1 MNILHVFRS
10 PVGGLF
16 RHVCDLAEEQ
26 ARLGYNVGIICDAST
41 GGASAANKLD
51 YLQSIC
57 TLGVHRIPMSRH
69 IGVSDFKIFRD
80 IPKLCSKKN
89 IDVVHGHGAKGGAY
103 GRILAKMLGAK
114 AIYTPHGG
122 SMHYSIK
129 TPTGIFYLTLERY
142 LKQFTDGIIFDSKSS
157 AETYRGKVGG
167 FSCAHRVVHNGLR
180 DYEFD
185 SLTRTAPENQF
196 VFVGEIRK
204 LKGLDVLLQ
213 ALALLRERNVNL
225 SVYGSGPD
233 EEFFKNR
240 VQKLGLSSQVMFHSP
255 IFPAT
260 KAFVNARCVV
270 VPSLAESF
278 PYIVLETA
286 AAGVPLLTTSVGGIP
301 EIFGPHA
308 NQLLPAGD
316 PSELAKAM
324 QRVLDDHDSAE
335 NLAASLQSH
344 VYTHFRFST
353 MVEHIVSFYNEL
365 LLFPLELPAK
375 NQTIMHAK

>member
-41 GGASAANKLD
+41 GGASAENKLKQ
-51 YLQSIC
+51 LQSIC
-57 TLGVHRIPMSRH
+57 TLGVHRTPMSRH
-69 IGVSDFKIFRD
+69 IGIADFKVLRD
-80 IPKLCSKKN
+80 IPKLCAKSN
-89 IDVVHGHGAKGGAY
+89 IDVIHGHGAKGGAY
-103 GRILAKMLGAK
+103 GRILAKILRAK

-122 SMHYSIK
+122 SMHYSMT
-129 TPTGIFYLTLERY
+129 TPTGMFYLSLEWY
-142 LKQFTDGIIFDSKSS
+142 LKKFTDGIIFDSKSS
-157 AETYRGKVGG
+157 AETYRGKMGG
-167 FSCAHRVVHNGLR
+167 FSCEHRVVHNGLR
-180 DYEFD
+180 DHEFTP
-185 SLTRTAPENQF
+185 LNRTTAPENQF

-213 ALALLRERNVNL
+213 ALALLKESNVSL
-225 SVYGSGPD
+225 LVFGAGPD

-240 VQKLGLSSQVMFHSP
+240 VKELGLTTQVTFNLP

-286 AAGVPLLTTSVGGIP
+286 AANVPLLTTSVGGIP

-308 NQLLPAGD
+308 AQLLPAGNAY
-316 PSELAKAM
+316 ELAKAM
-324 QRVLDDHDSAE
+324 QRVLDDHDTAEQSAE
-335 NLAASLQSH
+335 ALH
-344 VYTHFRFST
+344 DYVYKHFRFST
-353 MVEHIVSFYNEL
+353 MVEHVVDFYREL
-365 LLFPLELPAK
+365 LSFPSEIPAK
-375 NQTIMHAK
+375 I

>member
-41 GGASAANKLD
+41 GGASAASKLD
-51 YLQSIC
+51 ALQAIC

-69 IGVSDFKIFRD
+69 IGFSDVKVLRN
-80 IPKLCSKKN
+80 IPRLCAGEN

-103 GRILAKMLGAK
+103 GRILAKMLHAK

-122 SMHYSIK
+122 SMHYSIT
-129 TPTGIFYLTLERY
+129 TPTGMFYLALERC
-142 LKQFTDGIIFDSKSS
+142 LKKFTDGIIFDSKTS

-180 DYEFD
+180 EYEFD
-185 SLTRTAPENQF
+185 RLPRTEQENQF

-213 ALALLRERNVNL
+213 ALALIKDPAVSL
-225 SVYGSGPD
+225 SVFGSGPD
-233 EEFFKNR
+233 EAFFKNR
-240 VQKLGLSSQVMFHSP
+240 VQVLGLINQVTFHLP
-255 IFPAT
+255 VFPVT

-286 AAGVPLLTTSVGGIP
+286 AARVPLLTTNVGGIP

-308 NQLLPAGD
+308 YQLLPAGD
-316 PSELAKAM
+316 ANELAKAM
-324 QRVLDDHDSAE
+324 QRVLNDHDSAE
-335 NLAASLQSH
+335 SLADSLHNH
-344 VYTHFRFST
+344 VHTHFRFST
-353 MVEHIVSFYNEL
+353 MVEHIVGFYNEL
-365 LLFPLELPAK
+365 LTSPMQLPINGQVIAQAK
-375 NQTIMHAK
+375 